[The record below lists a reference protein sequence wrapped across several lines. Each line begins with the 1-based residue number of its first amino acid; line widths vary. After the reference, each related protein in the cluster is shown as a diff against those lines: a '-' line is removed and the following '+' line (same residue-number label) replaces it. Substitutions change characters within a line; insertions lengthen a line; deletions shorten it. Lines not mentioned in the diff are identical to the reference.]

1 MKNNASRKI
10 LIVDDESEMR
20 VALETTLRRE
30 DYQLVCAEDGKQA
43 LEQFE
48 GQEFDLVLTDVR
60 MPKLSGLELLRAVK
74 ERSPKTPVVMMTAY
88 GTIDNAV
95 EAMKEGAFDYLIKG
109 SGFSADVLVS
119 TVKRAFLNPQDYVP
133 PARPTGIIDK
143 TNSVATKQ
151 IVTQNEEMKK
161 LLKFAESVAFSKS
174 TVLIMG
180 ETGTGKELFA
190 RYIHQCSP
198 RADKPFMA
206 VNCAAL
212 PEGLLESEL
221 FGHEKGSFTGATEN
235 KEGKFQLAHQS
246 SLLLDEVTEM
256 SLPLQAKLLRVLQEH
271 EVDKVGGRAPIP
283 VDVRVIATTNRD
295 IRRRI
300 QDQEFREDLYYR
312 LNVFPIHVPPLKDR
326 KDDIAALTDRFI
338 SNYASSE
345 GKAVRAISDEGL
357 ELLVSYDWP
366 GNVRQLENAIFRG
379 VVLCDGDVLNIGDF
393 PHIAQAQG
401 VASPQSGQV
410 AVAEL
415 PADVILT
422 SNEDGRGRELKEIE
436 SDAIRLGLER
446 CKGQMSEAARQL
458 GIGRSTLY
466 RKVRQYGLDEY
477 SVD

>member
-1 MKNNASRKI
+1 MRISMENNSSKKI

-20 VALETTLRRE
+20 IALETTLKRE

-43 LEQFE
+43 LDLFE
-48 GQEFDLVLTDVR
+48 DDAFDLVLTDVR

-74 ERSPKTPVVMMTAY
+74 ERSPKIPVVMMTAY

-133 PARPTGIIDK
+133 PVRPMGFIDK
-143 TNSVATKQ
+143 ADSITTKK

-161 LLKFAESVAFSKS
+161 LLKFAENVAYSKS

-198 RADKPFMA
+198 RAGKAFMA

-235 KEGKFQLAHQS
+235 KEGKFQQAHQS
-246 SLLLDEVTEM
+246 SLLLDEITEM
-256 SLPLQAKLLRVLQEH
+256 GLPLQAKLLRVLQEH
-271 EVDKVGGRAPIP
+271 EVDKVGGKAPIP
-283 VDVRVIATTNRD
+283 VDVRVIATTNSD
-295 IRRRI
+295 VRRRI

-312 LNVFPIHVPPLKDR
+312 LNVIPLNLIPLRER
-326 KDDIAALTDRFI
+326 KDDIPILAEHFMNQFCQENSRSPVKMDPATLALLKKY
-338 SNYASSE
+338 S
-345 GKAVRAISDEGL
+345 
-357 ELLVSYDWP
+357 WP
-366 GNVRQLENAIFRG
+366 GNIRELGNIIERTCLMCQ
-379 VVLCDGDVLNIGDF
+379 GDTL
-393 PHIAQAQG
+393 
-401 VASPQSGQV
+401 
-410 AVAEL
+410 L
-415 PADVILT
+415 PAHLFFDDEPLSSGKNAAGARLTGTISEMEKELILQT
-422 SNEDGRGRELKEIE
+422 LKEFSDNKTKAAE
-436 SDAIRLGLER
+436 S
-446 CKGQMSEAARQL
+446 L
-458 GIGRSTLY
+458 GISIRTL
-466 RKVRQYGLDEY
+466 RNKLNEY
-477 SVD
+477 NEGE

>member
-1 MKNNASRKI
+1 MENNSSKKI

-20 VALETTLRRE
+20 IALETTLKRE

-43 LEQFE
+43 LDLFE
-48 GQEFDLVLTDVR
+48 DDAFDLVLTDVR

-74 ERSPKTPVVMMTAY
+74 ERSPKIPVVMMTAY

-133 PARPTGIIDK
+133 PVRPMGFIDK
-143 TNSVATKQ
+143 ADSIITKK

-161 LLKFAESVAFSKS
+161 LLKFAENVAYSKS

-198 RADKPFMA
+198 RAGKAFMA

-235 KEGKFQLAHQS
+235 KEGKFQQAHQS
-246 SLLLDEVTEM
+246 SLLLDEITEM
-256 SLPLQAKLLRVLQEH
+256 GLPLQAKLLRVLQEH
-271 EVDKVGGRAPIP
+271 EVDKVGGKAPIP
-283 VDVRVIATTNRD
+283 VDVRVIATTNSD
-295 IRRRI
+295 VRRRI

-312 LNVFPIHVPPLKDR
+312 LNVIPLNLIPLRER
-326 KDDIAALTDRFI
+326 KDDIPLLAEHFMNQFCQENSRSPVKMDPATLALLKKY
-338 SNYASSE
+338 S
-345 GKAVRAISDEGL
+345 
-357 ELLVSYDWP
+357 WP
-366 GNVRQLENAIFRG
+366 GNIRELGNIIERTCLMCQ
-379 VVLCDGDVLNIGDF
+379 GDTL
-393 PHIAQAQG
+393 
-401 VASPQSGQV
+401 
-410 AVAEL
+410 L
-415 PADVILT
+415 PAHLFFDDEPLSSGKNAAGARLTGTISEMEKELILQT
-422 SNEDGRGRELKEIE
+422 LKEFSDNKTKAAE
-436 SDAIRLGLER
+436 S
-446 CKGQMSEAARQL
+446 L
-458 GIGRSTLY
+458 GISIRTL
-466 RKVRQYGLDEY
+466 RNKLNEY
-477 SVD
+477 NEGE

>member
-1 MKNNASRKI
+1 MENNSSKKI

-20 VALETTLRRE
+20 IALETTLKRE

-43 LEQFE
+43 LDLFE
-48 GQEFDLVLTDVR
+48 DDAFDLVLTDVR

-74 ERSPKTPVVMMTAY
+74 ERSPKIPVVMMTAY

-133 PARPTGIIDK
+133 PVRPMGFIDK
-143 TNSVATKQ
+143 ADSITTKK

-161 LLKFAESVAFSKS
+161 LLKFAENVAYSKS

-198 RADKPFMA
+198 RAGKAFMA

-235 KEGKFQLAHQS
+235 KEGKFQQAHQS
-246 SLLLDEVTEM
+246 SLLLDEITEM
-256 SLPLQAKLLRVLQEH
+256 GLPLQAKLLRVLQEH
-271 EVDKVGGRAPIP
+271 EVDKVGGKAPIP
-283 VDVRVIATTNRD
+283 VDVRVIATTNSD
-295 IRRRI
+295 VRRRI

-312 LNVFPIHVPPLKDR
+312 LNVIPLNLIPLRER
-326 KDDIAALTDRFI
+326 KDDIPILAEHFMNQFCQENSRSPVKMDPATLALLKKY
-338 SNYASSE
+338 S
-345 GKAVRAISDEGL
+345 
-357 ELLVSYDWP
+357 WP
-366 GNVRQLENAIFRG
+366 GNIRELGNIIERTCLMCQ
-379 VVLCDGDVLNIGDF
+379 GDTL
-393 PHIAQAQG
+393 
-401 VASPQSGQV
+401 
-410 AVAEL
+410 L
-415 PADVILT
+415 PAHLFFDDEPLSSGKNAAGARLTGTISEMEKELILQT
-422 SNEDGRGRELKEIE
+422 LKEFSDNKTKAAE
-436 SDAIRLGLER
+436 S
-446 CKGQMSEAARQL
+446 L
-458 GIGRSTLY
+458 GISIRTL
-466 RKVRQYGLDEY
+466 RNKLNEY
-477 SVD
+477 NEGE